1 MSDFEIVAHRG
12 VPTDIPENTLPSF
25 QRAID
30 LGADVI
36 ELDVR
41 LTRDRVPIVYHY
53 FYLDEMTSGTGPIF
67 DYTFDQLQEIEIL
80 GNDGNPVNGCKIPTL
95 HEVLE
100 TIGGQAGLEIE
111 IKKHWIFGGELSRE
125 VSIPSCERM
134 L

>member
-12 VPTDIPENTLPSF
+12 VPTDIPENTVPSF
-25 QRAID
+25 WRAID

-80 GNDGNPVNGCKIPTL
+80 GNDGNPVNGCKISTL

-100 TIGGQAGLEIE
+100 PIGGQVRLEIE
-111 IKKHWIFGGELSRE
+111 IKKHWIFVGKLSRK
-125 VSIPSCERM
+125 VSIPSCERIS
-134 L
+134 